1 MASINNPASRLH
13 EILSQLFEIDSTQ
26 PMIIEK
32 LDLLQNNSQEVDFCI
47 FEQVAQIIDLA
58 LQTQQ
63 AIKRIDHLNNDLYLT
78 PLIDIKNNFTYI
90 NLHESLNVFKSR
102 LKSDTITRLSYCAD
116 ALSRESNEKVLE
128 PDEILELLNSISNLQ
143 EKLLKSEINDFLK
156 SVFLEKLEEI
166 RLALINYKVHGID
179 GLRRSLESSV
189 GALILYQEDI
199 KIQDASS
206 KGFWEELMKL
216 LTKVNTLVSLG
227 NNVPLLVG
235 KTVEFIQNLMS

>member
-13 EILSQLFEIDSTQ
+13 EILSQLFKINSTQ

-32 LDLLQNNSQEVDFCI
+32 LDLFQNNLQGVDFCF

-58 LQTQQ
+58 LQAQQ
-63 AIKRIDHLNNDLYLT
+63 AIKRIDYLNNDLYLT
-78 PLIDIKNNFTYI
+78 PLIDIKHKFTCI
-90 NLHESLNVFKSR
+90 NPHESLNAFKSR
-102 LKSDTITRLSYCAD
+102 LELDTMTRLSYCAD

-128 PDEILELLNSISNLQ
+128 PDEILEVLNSLSTLE

-156 SVFLEKLEEI
+156 SVFLEKLQEI
-166 RLALINYKVHGID
+166 RLALINYKVHGIN
-179 GLRRSLESSV
+179 GLRRSLESSA

-206 KGFWEELMKL
+206 RDLWEELMKL